1 MVITNLKL
9 SFLAQQ
15 VSSTFSSE
23 EKRSGRIR
31 RDKDGNANEINE
43 MKFNS
48 ILEIQ

>member
-23 EKRSGRIR
+23 EKRPRRMR
-31 RDKDGNANEINE
+31 RDEDGNVNEVNEI
-43 MKFNS
+43 KFN
-48 ILEIQ
+48 LVL